1 LKVSWFHFVA
11 TYNPASY
18 LIEGIRS
25 LVISGWDARALALGF
40 GFAVAILVLTIG
52 LSSLA
57 MKNRLQR
64 S

>member
-1 LKVSWFHFVA
+1 
-11 TYNPASY
+11 
-18 LIEGIRS
+18 
-25 LVISGWDARALALGF
+25 VISGWDARALALGF